1 MIQQQKVAIDL
12 TAVLIAVTSDEPRL
26 LTRNHGRNL
35 PSGPL
40 QTEHRSLQQG
50 LRSWVEVQTQ
60 HPLGYIEQLYTFA
73 DRDRRLL
80 DSSDLAQDDYWITLS
95 YLALTR
101 EKPTGPEVTWQN
113 LYDYLPWEDF
123 RHGRPPCLDQR
134 ILPQLELWSTTA
146 DRLIQ
151 TQRQQRIAIA
161 FGTSLPWSDEAVL
174 QRYEILYEAGL
185 VDESNPKTQKPAAP
199 ATATATATAAPPPI
213 PGRSMNWDHRRILAT
228 ALARLRAKIKYR
240 PVVFE
245 LMPEDFTLSELQRGV
260 EALSGQ
266 RLHTQNFRRQIDQ
279 QKLVEETGR
288 LAPRTGGRPAQLM
301 RFRRDIVLERA
312 VSGTKP
318 AHSRDH

>member
-12 TAVLIAVTSDEPRL
+12 TAVLIAVTGDEPRL

-50 LRSWVEVQTQ
+50 LRSWVEVQTH

-73 DRDRRLL
+73 DRDRRRLESGGL
-80 DSSDLAQDDYWITLS
+80 EQDDYWITLS

-101 EKPTGPEVTWQN
+101 EKATGTDVTWQN

-123 RHGRPPCLDQR
+123 RLGRPPCLDQT
-134 ILPQLELWSTTA
+134 ILP
-146 DRLIQ
+146 RLKQ
-151 TQRQQRIAIA
+151 WAESPDSSLANPRAQRSAIA
-161 FGTSLPWSDEAVL
+161 FGTNLPWSDEAVL

-185 VDESNPKTQKPAAP
+185 VEESNLKTVDAP
-199 ATATATATAAPPPI
+199 PPPNLPPI
-213 PGRSMNWDHRRILAT
+213 PGRAMNWDHRRILAT

-245 LMPEDFTLSELQRGV
+245 LMPQEFKLSELQRGV

-266 RLHTQNFRRQIDQ
+266 KLHTQNFRRQIDQ

-318 AHSRDH
+318 PHSRDH

>member
-12 TAVLIAVTSDEPRL
+12 TAVLIAVTGDQPRL

-50 LRSWVEVQTQ
+50 LRSWVEVQTH

-73 DRDRRLL
+73 DRDRRRL
-80 DSSDLAQDDYWITLS
+80 DSGGLGQDDYWITLS

-101 EKPTGPEVTWQN
+101 ERATGTEVTWQN

-123 RHGRPPCLDQR
+123 RLGRHPCIDQI
-134 ILPQLELWSTTA
+134 ILP
-146 DRLIQ
+146 RLKQ
-151 TQRQQRIAIA
+151 WAGTPDSSLFNPRMQRIAIA
-161 FGTSLPWSDEAVL
+161 FGTQLPWSDEAVL

-185 VDESNPKTQKPAAP
+185 VEESSLKAADP
-199 ATATATATAAPPPI
+199 TAPPRLPPL
-213 PGRSMNWDHRRILAT
+213 PGRAMNWDHRRILAT

-245 LMPEDFTLSELQRGV
+245 LMPEEFRLSELQRGV

-266 RLHTQNFRRQIDQ
+266 KLHTQNFRRQIDQ

-318 AHSRDH
+318 PHSRDH